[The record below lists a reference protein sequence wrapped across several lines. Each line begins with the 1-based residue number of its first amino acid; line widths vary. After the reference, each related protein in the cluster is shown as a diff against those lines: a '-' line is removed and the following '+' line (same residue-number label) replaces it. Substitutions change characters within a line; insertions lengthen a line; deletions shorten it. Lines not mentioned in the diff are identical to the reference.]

1 MRDQCQGPLFT
12 FSDFSDFQR
21 FRAVLESVGYSDKG
35 ILEVLGVGEFP
46 SIREGELALLL
57 WRTRGGMPLESL
69 IRLFLINV
77 PLDREVVRRA
87 VQPVKLESLA
97 EAGLVRIEG
106 NAVVAT
112 VRLLPFRDLVVA
124 FDLPQR
130 LATELGQDY
139 VMGIGQSSLT
149 LANLTVRRA
158 VRQTLDLGTGC
169 GIQALLA
176 ARHSE
181 RVVAVD
187 RNSRAVRLA
196 EFNAG
201 LNGMPHLQTLHGDFF
216 EPVAGLS
223 FDLVVANPPFVVSP
237 DKHYLYRDSGMPGD
251 QVCGK
256 IVREVPRFL
265 EEGGYAQVLCNWVEP
280 SDRDWREHLA
290 TWFAGSGCDMWVLRS
305 ETRDVG
311 AYASTWIGHT
321 EAFCPKEHPER
332 FAEWMAYYE
341 RLGIEAVSAGLITM
355 RRRSGAKNWFRA
367 DDAPVK
373 MLGPCGDF
381 VELGFRLTD
390 FLEAHSDDSELL
402 DCRLRIS
409 PDVRLEQTLAALSEK
424 WSEIEAK
431 LYLARGLAF
440 AGSVDPLVADLLIR
454 CDGQRRLGDLVADLA
469 VALEIESSSLLPI
482 ACAIVRSLVQ
492 RGFLLPPMVVSPD
505 T

>member
-1 MRDQCQGPLFT
+1 
-12 FSDFSDFQR
+12 
-21 FRAVLESVGYSDKG
+21 
-35 ILEVLGVGEFP
+35 
-46 SIREGELALLL
+46 
-57 WRTRGGMPLESL
+57 
-69 IRLFLINV
+69 
-77 PLDREVVRRA
+77 
-87 VQPVKLESLA
+87 
-97 EAGLVRIEG
+97 
-106 NAVVAT
+106 
-112 VRLLPFRDLVVA
+112 
-124 FDLPQR
+124 
-130 LATELGQDY
+130 
-139 VMGIGQSSLT
+139 
-149 LANLTVRRA
+149 
-158 VRQTLDLGTGC
+158 
-169 GIQALLA
+169 
-176 ARHSE
+176 
-181 RVVAVD
+181 
-187 RNSRAVRLA
+187 
-196 EFNAG
+196 
-201 LNGMPHLQTLHGDFF
+201 
-216 EPVAGLS
+216 
-223 FDLVVANPPFVVSP
+223 
-237 DKHYLYRDSGMPGD
+237 
-251 QVCGK
+251 
-256 IVREVPRFL
+256 
-265 EEGGYAQVLCNWVEP
+265 
-280 SDRDWREHLA
+280 
-290 TWFAGSGCDMWVLRS
+290 VLRS